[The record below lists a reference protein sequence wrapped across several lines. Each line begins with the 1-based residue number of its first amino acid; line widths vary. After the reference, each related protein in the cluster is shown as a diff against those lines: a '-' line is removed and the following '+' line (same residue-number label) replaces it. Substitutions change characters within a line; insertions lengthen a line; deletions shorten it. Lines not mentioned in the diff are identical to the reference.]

1 MKLAREGRP
10 RVLPFY
16 YRKVRNRRSNISARR
31 RGLRLLSAAL
41 AFTLLGAAGCDRG
54 DHPGQVGSLAP
65 DFTIHDQ
72 RQTVSLDQYRGKVVV
87 LNFWASWCPPCL
99 EEFPSLQQLQQQVP
113 GVVVLAVSFD
123 TDADAYR
130 QYVSDNHLDNMVITL
145 DLSQKSN
152 LAYGTTRPPETY
164 IIDTQGRI
172 RRKFIGAQD
181 WTSPE
186 IENYLKNL

>member
-1 MKLAREGRP
+1 VSRFNHGFRRAGWKSVLLPLA
-10 RVLPFY
+10 
-16 YRKVRNRRSNISARR
+16 
-31 RGLRLLSAAL
+31 LLIAVAAG
-41 AFTLLGAAGCDRG
+41 TGCDRG
-54 DHPGQVGSLAP
+54 DHPAQVGMMAP

-72 RQTVSLDQYRGKVVV
+72 GQTVSLNSYRGKTVV

-99 EEFPSLQQLQQQVP
+99 EEFPSLMQLQQQLP
-113 GVVVLAVSFD
+113 NVVVLAVSFD

-130 QYVSDNHLDNMVITL
+130 QYVADNRLRNMVIAL

-152 LAYGTTRPPETY
+152 LAFGTTRPPETY
-164 IIDTQGRI
+164 IIDAQGRI

-186 IENYLKNL
+186 IENYLRNL

>member
-1 MKLAREGRP
+1 MIKWGAI
-10 RVLPFY
+10 RVL
-16 YRKVRNRRSNISARR
+16 
-31 RGLRLLSAAL
+31 AAAA
-41 AFTLLGAAGCDRG
+41 AFTLFATAGCDRG
-54 DHPGQVGSLAP
+54 GHPAQVGEVAP
-65 DFTIHDQ
+65 DFTVHD
-72 RQTVSLDQYRGKVVV
+72 RGQTVSLDQYRGKIVV

-99 EEFPSLQQLQQQVP
+99 EEFPSLMQLQQQVP

-130 QYVSDNHLDNMVITL
+130 QYVADNHLTNMVVTL

-152 LAYGTTRPPETY
+152 LAFGTTRPPETY
-164 IIDTQGRI
+164 IIGRNGHI

-186 IENYLKNL
+186 IENYLRNLS

>member
-1 MKLAREGRP
+1 VSWFNSGFCRAWCKST
-10 RVLPFY
+10 FF
-16 YRKVRNRRSNISARR
+16 
-31 RGLRLLSAAL
+31 AL
-41 AFTLLGAAGCDRG
+41 ALLVLAGTGCDRG
-54 DHPGQVGSLAP
+54 DHPAQVGMIAP
-65 DFTIHDQ
+65 DFAIQDQ
-72 RQTVSLDQYRGKVVV
+72 GQTVSLAEYRGKTVV

-99 EEFPSLQQLQQQVP
+99 EEFPSLMQLQQQVP
-113 GVVVLAVSFD
+113 NVVVLAVSFD

-130 QYVSDNHLDNMVITL
+130 QYVADNHLRDMVIAL

-152 LAYGTTRPPETY
+152 LAFGTTRPPETY

-186 IENYLKNL
+186 IENYLRNL

>member
-1 MKLAREGRP
+1 MAA
-10 RVLPFY
+10 VLGFL
-16 YRKVRNRRSNISARR
+16 I
-31 RGLRLLSAAL
+31 
-41 AFTLLGAAGCDRG
+41 LGASGCDRG
-54 DHPGQVGSLAP
+54 AHPAQVGEVAP
-65 DFTIHDQ
+65 DFTVHDQ
-72 RQTVSLDQYRGKVVV
+72 GQTVSLDKYRGKTVV

-99 EEFPSLQQLQQQVP
+99 EEFPSLMQLEQQVP

-130 QYVSDNHLDNMVITL
+130 QYVAENHLDNMVITL

-164 IIDTQGRI
+164 IIDSQGRI

-186 IENYLKNL
+186 IENYLRNL

>member
-1 MKLAREGRP
+1 
-10 RVLPFY
+10 V
-16 YRKVRNRRSNISARR
+16 
-31 RGLRLLSAAL
+31 
-41 AFTLLGAAGCDRG
+41 TLCVLGAAGCDRG
-54 DHPGQVGSLAP
+54 SHPAQVGALAP
-65 DFTIHDQ
+65 DFTLRDDQ
-72 RQTVSLDQYRGKVVV
+72 GKTVTLDQYRGKTVV

-99 EEFPSLQQLQQQVP
+99 EEFPSLMQLERQVP

-130 QYVSDNHLDNMVITL
+130 QYVADNHLGNMVVAL

-164 IIDTQGRI
+164 VIDSQGRI

-181 WTSPE
+181 WSSPE
-186 IENYLKNL
+186 IENYLRNLES

>member
-1 MKLAREGRP
+1 MPKCRATRA
-10 RVLPFY
+10 VT
-16 YRKVRNRRSNISARR
+16 
-31 RGLRLLSAAL
+31 AAL
-41 AFTLLGAAGCDRG
+41 AFALLGAVGCDRG
-54 DHPGQVGSLAP
+54 AHPAQVGEVAP
-65 DFTIHDQ
+65 DFTVHDQ
-72 RQTVSLDQYRGKVVV
+72 GQTVSLDQYRGKTVV

-99 EEFPSLQQLQQQVP
+99 EEFPSLEQLQQQVP

-130 QYVSDNHLDNMVITL
+130 QYVSDNHLANMVVTL

-164 IIDTQGRI
+164 IIDRNGHI
-172 RRKFIGAQD
+172 RRKFIGAAD

-186 IENYLKNL
+186 IENYLRNL

>member
-1 MKLAREGRP
+1 VGAAVLSLVILA
-10 RVLPFY
+10 
-16 YRKVRNRRSNISARR
+16 
-31 RGLRLLSAAL
+31 
-41 AFTLLGAAGCDRG
+41 AAGCDRG
-54 DHPGQVGSLAP
+54 GHPAQVGAVAP
-65 DFTIHDQ
+65 NFTIHDEHG
-72 RQTVSLDQYRGKVVV
+72 QTVSLDQYRGKTLV

-99 EEFPSLQQLQQQVP
+99 EEFPSLMQLEQQVP

-130 QYVSDNHLDNMVITL
+130 QYVADNHLGNMVVGL

-164 IIDTQGRI
+164 VIDSKGRI

-186 IENYLKNL
+186 IENYLRNL

>member
-1 MKLAREGRP
+1 MNRFGNGKSGHAP
-10 RVLPFY
+10 RT
-16 YRKVRNRRSNISARR
+16 
-31 RGLRLLSAAL
+31 LSAVLCLAL
-41 AFTLLGAAGCDRG
+41 AAVAGCDRG
-54 DHPGQVGSLAP
+54 GHPAQVGQVAP
-65 DFTIHDQ
+65 DFTIHDDGK
-72 RQTVSLDQYRGKVVV
+72 TLSLDQYRGKVIV

-99 EEFPSLQQLQQQVP
+99 EEFPSLMQLQQQVP
-113 GVVVLAVSFD
+113 GVLVLAVSFD

-130 QYVSDNHLDNMVITL
+130 QYVADNHLSNMVVAL

-164 IIDTQGRI
+164 VIDKNGHV

-186 IENYLKNL
+186 IENYLRNL